1 MAEVPKVY
9 RTWHVGRKGSRSGL
23 ASPIVCRTEGWWP
36 AVDTWQRPLRTG
48 CVLLPVFPSQ
58 KLLAVVMREPNR
70 GIREQGSQKNVGHS
84 KTDVG
89 WEWA

>member
-9 RTWHVGRKGSRSGL
+9 RTWHVGRNGSRSGL

-48 CVLLPVFPSQ
+48 CVLLPV
-58 KLLAVVMREPNR
+58 
-70 GIREQGSQKNVGHS
+70 
-84 KTDVG
+84 
-89 WEWA
+89 